1 MIHLKTNNI
10 RLHRALLPLLI
21 AAALAGC
28 AAQRLNK
35 DGQRQVQEGRYE
47 QGLVSLRQA
56 SLLEPD
62 NLRYRRDYLDRL
74 DDETK
79 NLNQRGEAL
88 RLAGD
93 FTGAHYA
100 FLTALNLDQS
110 NERSR
115 RGIVDVARDVR
126 HSDIL
131 ADADKLTAA
140 GKLDAAKDRIRVV
153 LLSDPANK
161 RANEA
166 MRKIDDQLDA
176 QHRAKEAVIVSQS
189 ILKKP
194 VTLQFRDANLRM
206 VFEALSRTTGLNV
219 IFDRDVRA
227 DLKTTIFVRDGSIE
241 DTVDLILLQNQLEKR
256 ILNANTMFIYPAIA
270 TKQKEYQELK
280 VRTFQI
286 SNGDAKYIQGML
298 KSVLKIKEVQVDE
311 HTNTLVLRDTP
322 EALSVA
328 ARVIAAHDLPDAEVM
343 LEVEVLEISRDR
355 LSNLGIVWPDNFN
368 VSTPTDVNGGA
379 LTLGALKR
387 LSSNSLL
394 TTPLQAGLNLK
405 LQDTDANLLASPRI
419 RVREHEK
426 AKILIGDKV
435 PIITNTVTPVST
447 GTPVITGSVQYI
459 DVGIKLE
466 AEPHVYA
473 EGDVGI
479 KLNLEVSN
487 IVKEIS
493 GPGGSLAYQIGTRMV
508 STSLRLHDGETQI
521 LGGLISDSDRNTAA
535 KVPGIGQ
542 LPILG
547 RLFSNNNGNH
557 TKTEIVLSIT
567 PRILRAKGIAE
578 DTMADVWSGTEGT
591 IRENPLRLDPI
602 SSVSASPNSPAANS
616 AARIE
621 PMPLTLPAKP
631 IETVSNAVPAG
642 SEIVVA
648 VPVPP
653 APKEPAILTPT
664 IIPTSALPPES
675 AIVQPALPGGTEVA
689 AKTSMTKIDGDNNPD
704 AASTSV
710 GIPVSVAAII
720 PAATGASPKIIL
732 SSPDNVKAGERFNVT
747 LSGENFDNIH
757 ALPLSIQYD
766 AVVLT
771 LVEVTLG
778 EFSIR
783 SHVGNVAPS
792 INQPAGRASMLL
804 TADQAASFMGSGELL
819 NLGFVAKLSRKRTQV
834 LVAKVDVNDGHTLLT
849 IPRPQPLTLAVN
861 P

>member
-1 MIHLKTNNI
+1 MSHFKTHGMS
-10 RLHRALLPLLI
+10 LTRALLPLLV
-21 AAALAGC
+21 ATTLAGC
-28 AAQRLNK
+28 AAQQLNRQAQRQIK
-35 DGQRQVQEGRYE
+35 DGYSEK
-47 QGLVSLRQA
+47 GLENLHKA

-62 NLRYRRDYLDRL
+62 NLRYRLDYTDHLNA
-74 DDETK
+74 ETK
-79 NLNQRGEAL
+79 SLNQRGEAL

-93 FTGAHYA
+93 FNAAHYA
-100 FLTALNLDQS
+100 FLTALNFDPS

-115 RGIVDVARDVR
+115 RGIADVERDMR
-126 HSDIL
+126 HKDTL
-131 ADADKLTAA
+131 DDVDKLAA
-140 GKLDAAKDRIRVV
+140 SGKLDAAKERINVV
-153 LLSDPANK
+153 LMSDHANK
-161 RANEA
+161 RANDA
-166 MRKIDDQLDA
+166 LRRIDQQLDA
-176 QHRAKEAVIVSQS
+176 QHRSKEALIVSQS

-241 DTVDLILLQNQLEKR
+241 DTVDLILLQNQLEKK

-270 TKQKEYQELK
+270 AKQKEYQELK
-280 VRTFQI
+280 VRTFRI

-355 LSNLGIVWPDNFN
+355 LSNLGVVWPDNFN
-368 VSTPTDVNGGA
+368 VSTPNDINGGP

-387 LSSNSLL
+387 LSTNSLI

-405 LQDTDANLLASPRI
+405 LQDIDANLLASPRI

-487 IVKEIS
+487 IVKEIA

-508 STSLRLHDGETQI
+508 STSLRLHDGETQV

-547 RLFSNNNGNH
+547 RLFSNNNGDH

-567 PRILRAKGIAE
+567 PRILRAKGVAE
-578 DTMADVWSGTEGT
+578 DTMADVWSGTEGS

-602 SSVSASPNSPAANS
+602 SSVSGTQNTVTGIAATRTEPLSIPLPVPSPSSSS
-616 AARIE
+616 A
-621 PMPLTLPAKP
+621 LVPAKP
-631 IETVSNAVPAG
+631 ISSPA
-642 SEIVVA
+642 I
-648 VPVPP
+648 PVGLEVIPTPP
-653 APKEPAILTPT
+653 APLTPT
-664 IIPTSALPPES
+664 GPVSLTPTVAPPLVPPVASSLES
-675 AIVQPALPGGTEVA
+675 ASSSSVLSSTGSPSMA
-689 AKTSMTKIDGDNNPD
+689 AM
-704 AASTSV
+704 V
-710 GIPVSVAAII
+710 PVS
-720 PAATGASPKIIL
+720 TGTNPKISL
-732 SSPDNVKAGERFNVT
+732 SSPDNVKTGDRFNVT
-747 LSGENFDNIH
+747 LSGENFDKIH

-771 LVEVTLG
+771 FIEATLG
-778 EFSIR
+778 EFSTR
-783 SHVGNVAPS
+783 SHAGNVEPV
-792 INQPAGRASMLL
+792 INQPAGRASILL
-804 TADQAASFMGSGELL
+804 TSDQTGSFVGSGELL
-819 NLGFVAKLSRKRTQV
+819 NLVFVAKLPRKKTQV
-834 LVAKVDVNDGHTLLT
+834 LVAKVDINDGHTL
-849 IPRPQPLTLAVN
+849 ISIARPQPVILAVN